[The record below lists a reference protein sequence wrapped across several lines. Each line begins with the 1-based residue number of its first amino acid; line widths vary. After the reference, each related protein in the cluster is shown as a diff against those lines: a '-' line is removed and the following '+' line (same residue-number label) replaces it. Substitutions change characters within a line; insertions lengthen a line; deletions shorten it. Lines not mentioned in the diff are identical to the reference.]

1 MKLKKYLKTVRV
13 SNYVKNLVILFPL
26 IFSGAIFKTNE
37 IDFFYIFIVTFAF
50 SLLTSCIYIMNDVF
64 DKSKD
69 KEHPIKSFRPIA
81 SGSVNNNELKVILFT
96 LISIQLFLI
105 VVFEISQSTLN
116 YFFLYILNNIFYNLR
131 IKKSNIYLASLS
143 VSLGFYIR
151 LLIGSDLTGIKL
163 SLWLPLFVLLTSFF
177 VSYLK
182 KLFDRDYA
190 HNSLKL
196 LVNKRFIYFMM
207 SIIFVTYIFYL
218 DINRNNL
225 YSINLVINL
234 FLFLISMNLVHR
246 FFTSSDTPKDPIKL
260 LGFNKETLTFISWLF
275 SFFDL
280 KHYI

>member
-1 MKLKKYLKTVRV
+1 MKFKKYLKTIRV

-26 IFSGAIFKTNE
+26 IFSGAIFKINE
-37 IDFFYIFIVTFAF
+37 IDFFYILIVIFSF

-69 KEHPIKSFRPIA
+69 KKHPIKRLRPIA
-81 SGSVNNNELKVILFT
+81 SGSISNNELKVILFT
-96 LISIQLFLI
+96 LISIQIFLI
-105 VVFEISQSTLN
+105 FLFEISQSTLN
-116 YFFLYILNNIFYNLR
+116 YFFLYILNNILYNFRL
-131 IKKSNIYLASLS
+131 KKWNIYLASLS

-151 LLIGSDLTGIKL
+151 LLIGSDLTSIKL

-182 KLFDRDYA
+182 KIFDRDYVQ
-190 HNSLKL
+190 NSLKPV
-196 LVNKRFIYFMM
+196 VNKRFIYFMM

-225 YSINLVINL
+225 FSINLVINL

-246 FFTSSDTPKDPIKL
+246 FFISSDTPKDPIKL
-260 LGFNKETLTFISWLF
+260 LGFNKETLTFVSWLF